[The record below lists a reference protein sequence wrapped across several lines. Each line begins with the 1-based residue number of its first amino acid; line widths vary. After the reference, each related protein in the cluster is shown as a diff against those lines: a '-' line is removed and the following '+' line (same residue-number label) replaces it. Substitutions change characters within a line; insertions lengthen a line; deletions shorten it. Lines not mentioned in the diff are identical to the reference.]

1 MFRMLGFDTL
11 TVLAGAGGPPPLP
24 LRRTHCHVLIPNLLL
39 IIQAR
44 LRAGLGCVCFQI
56 INLNK
61 EVKEL
66 LSSNLGG
73 FHTSPIQK
81 LSYSEDKSSAKSFLQ
96 SGRWYLASG
105 ECLCWLNSSLSPSH
119 PTWRKVLSC
128 VLWYVVSLDQT
139 KMSIRFPKI
148 FLLLH
153 NVSETDQYKIRSLS
167 APEKAS
173 SLSKSIMSQG

>member
-61 EVKEL
+61 VVKEP
-66 LSSNLGG
+66 LSSGVGG
-73 FHTSPIQK
+73 IHASPIQK

-96 SGRWYLASG
+96 SGR
-105 ECLCWLNSSLSPSH
+105 
-119 PTWRKVLSC
+119 
-128 VLWYVVSLDQT
+128 
-139 KMSIRFPKI
+139 
-148 FLLLH
+148 
-153 NVSETDQYKIRSLS
+153 
-167 APEKAS
+167 
-173 SLSKSIMSQG
+173 